1 MTDSQRQA
9 RAVYTDG
16 FGNSSHAPRDTAY
29 YQPVLDHCWECFG
42 EDRVVYGSNW
52 PVSEKGGTYADEFKI
67 VSEYFTAKGSG
78 ASEKYFWKNSLAAYR
93 WIER

>member
-1 MTDSQRQA
+1 MPDGPDQQRLLLVA
-9 RAVYTDG
+9 TTVWG
-16 FGNSSHAPRDTAY
+16 
-29 YQPVLDHCWECFG
+29 FG

-52 PVSEKGGTYADEFKI
+52 PVCEKGGAYADEFKI
-67 VSEYFTAKGSG
+67 VSEYFGAKGSG